1 MHLRRLACLL
11 LGAWLA
17 GSAFMSTVAVQNFH
31 SVDRLLSHP
40 TPEVR
45 AAVKALG
52 GPDGARLVLR
62 HQVSEQNRWYYEG
75 WEIAQLILGIALFF
89 LLLFGTTE
97 TKYTLVLPLLMI
109 VCVAVSHFVLRPE
122 ITALGRMTDFTG
134 ASAGDGH
141 KLWMAEHASA
151 ALRFAKWVLG
161 IALAC
166 KLLFRSRK
174 RSVQAVRQIDAV
186 YKTDYGHVD
195 R

>member
-17 GSAFMSTVAVQNFH
+17 GSAFMSTVAVQNYH

-40 TPEVR
+40 APEVR
-45 AAVKALG
+45 AAIKALG
-52 GPDGARLVLR
+52 GPNGARVILR

-89 LLLFGTTE
+89 LLLFGTAE
-97 TKYTLVLPLLMI
+97 TKYTLLLALLMI
-109 VCVAVSHFVLRPE
+109 ACVAISHFVLTPE
-122 ITALGRMTDFTG
+122 ITALGRMMDFTG
-134 ASAGDGH
+134 ATVGDSH
-141 KLWMAEHASA
+141 KLWMAQHAYA
-151 ALRFAKWVLG
+151 ALRLAKWVLG

-166 KLLFRSRK
+166 KLLFRSRR
-174 RSVQAVRQIDAV
+174 RSGQTVRQVNVVDQAN
-186 YKTDYGHVD
+186 DSHVN